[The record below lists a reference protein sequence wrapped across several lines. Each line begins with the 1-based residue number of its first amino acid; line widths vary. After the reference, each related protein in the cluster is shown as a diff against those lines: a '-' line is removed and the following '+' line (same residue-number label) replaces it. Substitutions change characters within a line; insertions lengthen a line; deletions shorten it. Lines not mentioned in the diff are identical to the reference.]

1 MKVMKTINEV
11 QQLDLPMQVKEQ
23 LMQHILDP
31 WSGDLDEAEKFWEEV
46 STCLILIE
54 QTDTDDDLLHMDGE
68 VAILIDYAIN
78 APEFVL
84 LLNDDS
90 QPYLLALTVHT
101 DEGSGCYL
109 LAPTSS
115 DIDAV
120 RNLLEL
126 AE

>member
-11 QQLDLPMQVKEQ
+11 QQLDLPIQVKEQ
-23 LMQHILDP
+23 LMQHILEP
-31 WSGDLDEAEKFWEEV
+31 WSGDLNEAEKFWEEV

-68 VAILIDYAIN
+68 VATLIDYAIN

-115 DIDAV
+115 DTNTV
-120 RNLLEL
+120 QTLLEL

>member
-11 QQLDLPMQVKEQ
+11 RQMELSMQVKEQ
-23 LMQHILDP
+23 LMRHILEP

-46 STCLILIE
+46 STCLILVE
-54 QTDTDDDLLHMDGE
+54 QSDTDDDLLHSVGE
-68 VAILIDYAIN
+68 VATLIDYVIN

-109 LAPTSS
+109 LAPTSC
-115 DIDAV
+115 DFDAV
-120 RNLLEL
+120 RTLLEL

>member
-1 MKVMKTINEV
+1 MKVIKTINEV
-11 QQLDLPMQVKEQ
+11 QQLSLPMQVKDQ
-23 LMQHILDP
+23 LMQHILEP

-54 QTDTDDDLLHMDGE
+54 QTDTDDDLLLSDGE
-68 VAILIDYAIN
+68 VSALIDYAIN

-101 DEGSGCYL
+101 DEGRGCYL
-109 LAPTSS
+109 LAPTSC
-115 DIDAV
+115 DTDAV
-120 RNLLEL
+120 RTLLEL